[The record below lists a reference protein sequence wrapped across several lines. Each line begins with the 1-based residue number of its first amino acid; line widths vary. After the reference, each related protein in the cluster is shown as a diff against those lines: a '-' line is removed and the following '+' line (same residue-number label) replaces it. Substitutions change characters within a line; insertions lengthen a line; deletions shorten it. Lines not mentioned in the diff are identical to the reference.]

1 MANDRNRVVLLGTL
15 QDLRQEQVVQVDGQ
29 PSYVVRARLCTD
41 QAAYGGSHPV
51 VFTGPLA
58 LRVMAHWQACRAAQH
73 ELELWVDGRLRTGE
87 QETMVVVQHT
97 TFLVAKEVQVQAN
110 MLLAERDAA
119 GMGRKETAEDR
130 PAARA
135 RTTR

>member
-15 QDLRQEQVVQVDGQ
+15 QELREQVVQVDGQ

-41 QAAYGGSHPV
+41 RAAYGGSHPV

-58 LRVMAHWQACRAAQH
+58 LRVMAHWQAARGAGR
-73 ELELWVDGRLRTGE
+73 ELELWIQGWLRTGE

-97 TFLVAKEVQVQAN
+97 TFLVGKETQVQAN
-110 MLLAERDAA
+110 KLLAEGGIAPQSQPTPKLR
-119 GMGRKETAEDR
+119 
-130 PAARA
+130 
-135 RTTR
+135 